1 MKMKNISIDDDAW
14 RELYRIKLEEN
25 FKTLSI
31 TLGYVLSKYKEMK
44 GGDTEW
50 DSSLNLEDKR

>member
-1 MKMKNISIDDDAW
+1 MKMKNISIKEGEW
-14 RELYRIKLEEN
+14 KELYRIKLEHE

-44 GGDTEW
+44 GGNIEW
-50 DSSLNLEDKR
+50 DSNQNSEDKK

>member
-1 MKMKNISIDDDAW
+1 MKNISIDDDAW

-31 TLGYVLSKYKEMK
+31 TLGYVLEEFKKLK
-44 GGDTEW
+44 GG
-50 DSSLNLEDKR
+50 NNKNGI